1 MRSGLNKTLRNE
13 EGSMIV
19 IALLVLVIL
28 TLIGASITSRTQVEI
43 QISGNDSF
51 HRMAFHLADSGTSA
65 APKVISTCLDAGLQE
80 NIDGVKYL
88 KPDGTEEINGTSF
101 YRELMGYAPH
111 DAAHDLRFEVDPHT
125 IDVDVRRIAQ
135 VNLAGRGSEFAA
147 GAEGVGVGST
157 GGVAI
162 LYEVDSQAPGPNVAL
177 SNVSA
182 IYRKIVGL
190 PGGL

>member
-1 MRSGLNKTLRNE
+1 MRAGLNKTLHNE
-13 EGSMIV
+13 DGSMMV

-28 TLIGASITSRTQVEI
+28 TLIGTTIATTTKVEI
-43 QISGNDSF
+43 QIAGNERF
-51 HRMAFHLADSGTSA
+51 HKIAFHLADSGTMV
-65 APKVISTCLDAGLQE
+65 APKVISTCLEQSNEE
-80 NIDGVKYL
+80 NITGVTYL
-88 KPDGTEEINGTSF
+88 GTSGTF

-111 DAAHDLRFEVDPHT
+111 DTDRDLRFALSGYSV
-125 IDVDVRRIAQ
+125 DVDVRRIGQ
-135 VNLAGRGSEFAA
+135 VNLAGRGSEFAS

-162 LYEVDSQAPGPNVAL
+162 LYEVDSQAPGPSASL

-190 PGGL
+190 SGGL

>member
-1 MRSGLNKTLRNE
+1 MRSGLNTTLHSE

-65 APKVISTCLDAGLQE
+65 APKVISTFLDVGPEAS
-80 NIDGVKYL
+80 IDGVKYL
-88 KPDGTEEINGTSF
+88 KPDGTVGADGTF